1 MYYKFINIFIYMS
14 IETKETTY
22 EIFKKLIK
30 PLSTIDLSNEFS
42 VSNKIFNY
50 TVPNF
55 SEYPKLKEFFDS
67 EMNNIALGERKTYII
82 HGNKKPSYFFIL
94 TSEYLFYLSV
104 SYNVIV
110 YDNQLNYFFSHGF
123 YTNAYS
129 KSKLYKDNQRFFA
142 EDQEMH
148 FYYDNNDELY
158 DKDTIRLR
166 VNKNSFLEQHRNKV
180 KDNKCS
186 FFMNSTTPLTS
197 IEYTNDTII
206 SSFKS
211 SLYSHII
218 MDYDFNI
225 LDMKFHKLVSKVNN
239 FDTDINTKDIKDYN
253 DLMKRFEDSLD
264 MYKLVNDK
272 SFKMKINEKKFNAHI
287 DFIKKFTLNKK
298 TITAETH
305 DMLDS
310 FLHFEEY
317 RKTLVYKTIDLFGLL
332 NIDFYSYFPKSTTD
346 KFNDDPLDIL
356 LKGKNQSELNFL
368 ICQTFFLL
376 LLHDDP
382 NYPIINP
389 DLLSNVLSLKN
400 KSANIM
406 SLMDN

>member
-1 MYYKFINIFIYMS
+1 MNSEI
-14 IETKETTY
+14 KEKTY
-22 EIFKKLIK
+22 DTFKKLIK
-30 PLSTIDLSNEFS
+30 PLNVIDLSNDFS

-50 TVPNF
+50 TIPNF
-55 SEYPKLKEFFDS
+55 SEYSKLKDFFESEFKTVR
-67 EMNNIALGERKTYII
+67 LGERRTYII
-82 HGNKKPSYFFIL
+82 HGNKKLSYFFIL
-94 TSEYLFYLSV
+94 TSDYLFYVNV

-110 YDNQLNYFFSHGF
+110 YDNKLNHFFSHGF

-129 KSKLYKDNQRFFA
+129 DSKLYKNNQRFFA
-142 EDQEMH
+142 EDEEMH

-166 VNKNSFLEQHRNKV
+166 INKNSFLEQHRNKI
-180 KDNKCS
+180 KDNKYS

-197 IEYTNDTII
+197 IEYTKDTII

-239 FDTDINTKDIKDYN
+239 FDTDINTKGIKDYA
-253 DLMKRFEDSLD
+253 DLMKRFENSLD
-264 MYKLVNDK
+264 MYKLMNDK
-272 SFKMKINEKKFNAHI
+272 NFKMKINEKKFNAHI
-287 DFIKKFTLNKK
+287 EFIKKFTINKK

-310 FLHFEEY
+310 FLDYEEY
-317 RKTLVYKTIDLFGLL
+317 RKTLVYKIIDLYGLL
-332 NIDFYSYFPKSTTD
+332 NIDFYSFFPKITTE
-346 KFNDDPLDIL
+346 KFIEDPLDIL
-356 LKGKNQSELNFL
+356 LKGKTSSELDFL
-368 ICQTFFLL
+368 LCQTFFLI

-382 NYPIINP
+382 NYPIIHSK
-389 DLLSNVLSLKN
+389 LLSNILSLKQ
-400 KSANIM
+400 KSVKIM
-406 SLMDN
+406 EIMEK